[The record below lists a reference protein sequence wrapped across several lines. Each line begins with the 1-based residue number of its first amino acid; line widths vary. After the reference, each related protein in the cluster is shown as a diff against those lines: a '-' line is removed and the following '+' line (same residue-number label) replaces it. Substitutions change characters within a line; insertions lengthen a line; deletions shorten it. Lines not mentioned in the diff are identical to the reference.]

1 MQHWEKKKHKL
12 ARGPHIRA
20 TVTVQ
25 RQRLSKC
32 ARSSLPTSRAVRVC
46 GAGGCR
52 ARLASP
58 HCSSCTASWDPELPM
73 EQFQATNVPRRG
85 WAARTRARVSMTTCR
100 GIKQKLGEGAGGTG
114 GTTKGFS
121 RVPATWPRGRG
132 ACQRSSQSG
141 GSGRSATWC
150 PFGARHESPPSAA
163 CVECPPCRC
172 TA

>member
-32 ARSSLPTSRAVRVC
+32 ARISLPTSRAVRVC

-58 HCSSCTASWDPELPM
+58 HCSSCTTSWDPELPM
-73 EQFQATNVPRRG
+73 EQPG
-85 WAARTRARVSMTTCR
+85 HKRASERVGCLN
-100 GIKQKLGEGAGGTG
+100 QGASEYDNLQRYQTKAGGGGRGTG